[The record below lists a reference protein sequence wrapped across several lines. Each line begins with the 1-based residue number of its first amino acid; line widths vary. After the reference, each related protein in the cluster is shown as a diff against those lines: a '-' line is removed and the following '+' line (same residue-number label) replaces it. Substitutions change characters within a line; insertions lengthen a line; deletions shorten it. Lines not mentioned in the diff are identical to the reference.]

1 MLIEQFFGVFGTFG
15 LAFWYGSRR
24 YVTGAIDDA
33 GVVIIVLMSVMMI
46 LTSLERVSTPLMAV
60 SKAMVAACE
69 LFTIID
75 ATPPVSGTLR
85 PDLADQDIV
94 FDNVT
99 FEYPSRPGV
108 TVLNHM
114 SFRIKSGQHVAFV
127 GPSGSGKSTVVGL
140 LERWY
145 NLGKHE
151 IQPEELNSKPPKESV
166 EPNKDS
172 EEHHETPFPLA
183 VGGSILVGEHNI
195 EEFDTKWWRSQIGLV
210 QQEPFL
216 FNDTIFNNVA
226 HGLIGT
232 QWADASE
239 DRKREL
245 VQEACEE
252 AYATE
257 FINRLPDVS

>member
-1 MLIEQFFGVFGTFG
+1 MNQFFGVFGTFG
-15 LAFWYGSRR
+15 LAFWYGSQR
-24 YVTGAIDDA
+24 YVVGAIEDA

-85 PDLADQDIV
+85 PDLAGQDIV

-108 TVLNHM
+108 TVLNQM
-114 SFRIKSGQHVAFV
+114 SLRIKSGQHVAFV

-145 NLGKHE
+145 TLGKHE
-151 IQPEELNSKPPKESV
+151 AQPEELNSEPLKESMK
-166 EPNKDS
+166 PSKNS
-172 EEHHETPFPLA
+172 EEHQETPASLA
-183 VGGSILVGEHNI
+183 IGGSILVGDHNI
-195 EEFDTKWWRSQIGLV
+195 EEFDIKWWRSQIGLV

-232 QWADASE
+232 QWANASE
-239 DRKREL
+239 GQKREL
-245 VQEACEE
+245 VRGACEE